1 MAATESD
8 PRGGSRL
15 TLRLRLTLLYGA
27 VFLAAGAGLLAV
39 TYGLFKHS
47 QNSQNHTVSVSG
59 IQFDLPRGGLNAFV
73 SPAVVDRLTN
83 QPPKQ
88 SVPRTALSGGS
99 PADGRPVNTVGG
111 NATTRSTPSYVH
123 VAPQTQLLQAI
134 QSSGQKQLS
143 KRVHEIARRANV
155 ELRAQQTGDASSLL
169 EWSAIALGVVAL
181 LSIGLA
187 WWLAGR
193 ALRPLRTMNS
203 RAREISAENLH
214 ERLGVDGR
222 SDELG
227 ELATTFD
234 ALLAR
239 LERAFESQR
248 RFVAN
253 ASHEL
258 RTPITLE
265 RTLVEVALADPEASI
280 DSLRRVCERVVAS
293 TEEQERLLD
302 ALLTLA
308 RSEAGVASGESV
320 DLAVLVEDALLA
332 RETRLE
338 GISVEHA
345 LEPAVVVGDQALLER
360 LVGNLLD
367 NAISHNANAEPW
379 ISIFTGEQDGVP
391 TLRIANGG
399 RVVAPEYVERLFEP
413 FRRGVGERL
422 GSDAGGLGLGLSIVR
437 AVTIAHAG
445 ELEASALPA
454 GGLAFELRFASAT
467 GAKPTTGG
475 IEALAS

>member
-1 MAATESD
+1 MAGA
-8 PRGGSRL
+8 RKGVRL

-39 TYGLFKHS
+39 TYVLFKHS
-47 QNSQNHTVSVSG
+47 QQSRSRTVSAGRAKFTV
-59 IQFDLPRGGLNAFV
+59 LPGGQLNAFIGPGGLAKFTRHPPTQARV
-73 SPAVVDRLTN
+73 GTQVTASETTPAAAG
-83 QPPKQ
+83 
-88 SVPRTALSGGS
+88 SSGPS
-99 PADGRPVNTVGG
+99 
-111 NATTRSTPSYVH
+111 TTTPSTAFSS
-123 VAPQTQLLQAI
+123 APPNLVKAI
-134 QSSGQKQLS
+134 QSFQKSGNKLFRS
-143 KRVHEIARRANV
+143 SVLAVIRRANV
-155 ELRAQQTGDASSLL
+155 QLEAQQTGDASSLL

-181 LSIGLA
+181 LSIALA

-239 LERAFESQR
+239 LESAFESQR

-265 RTLVEVALADPEASI
+265 RTLVEVALADPDASAE
-280 DSLRRVCERVVAS
+280 SLRRVCERVVAS
-293 TEEQERLLD
+293 TEDQERLLD

-308 RSEAGVASGESV
+308 RSEAGVASGEAV
-320 DLAVLVEDALLA
+320 DLALLAEDALLA
-332 RETRLE
+332 REPALHGITVEASLE
-338 GISVEHA
+338 SAPVI
-345 LEPAVVVGDQALLER
+345 GDQALLER

-367 NAISHNANAEPW
+367 NAIIHNGGDAPW
-379 ISIFTGEQDGVP
+379 ISLSTGEIDGVP
-391 TLRIANGG
+391 GLRIANGG
-399 RVVAPEYVERLFEP
+399 QIVAPDELQELFEP
-413 FRRGVGERL
+413 FRRGVGDRL
-422 GSDAGGLGLGLSIVR
+422 GTDAGGLGLGLSIVR
-437 AVTIAHAG
+437 AVAIAHAAVVG
-445 ELEASALPA
+445 ARALPE
-454 GGLAFELRFASAT
+454 GGLEFELRFLSAAT
-467 GAKPTTGG
+467 AKPAS
-475 IEALAS
+475 EAGVATSF

>member
-1 MAATESD
+1 MADTGSD
-8 PRGGSRL
+8 PAGGSRL

-47 QNSQNHTVSVSG
+47 QDSQNHSVSVSG
-59 IQFDLPRGGLNAFV
+59 IQFDLPRGELNAFI
-73 SPAVVDRLTN
+73 SPGALVRLT
-83 QPPKQ
+83 
-88 SVPRTALSGGS
+88 
-99 PADGRPVNTVGG
+99 GRPQ
-111 NATTRSTPSYVH
+111 TRSTGSFVPVGGAGRQ
-123 VAPQTQLLQAI
+123 VTTNGPTTTVPIQAPPQTQLLKAI

-143 KRVHEIARRANV
+143 KRVREIVRRANV
-155 ELRAQQTGDASSLL
+155 DLQAQQSGDASSLL

-203 RAREISAENLH
+203 RARAISAENLH

-222 SDELG
+222 GDELG

-239 LERAFESQR
+239 LERAFDSQR

-265 RTLVEVALADPEASI
+265 RTLVEVALADPDVSV

-308 RSEAGVASGESV
+308 RSEAGVAGGESV
-320 DLAVLVEDALLA
+320 DLALLAEDALLA
-332 RETRLE
+332 RETRLT
-338 GISVEHA
+338 GIQVDTS

-360 LVGNLLD
+360 LVGNLVD
-367 NAISHNANAEPW
+367 NAIAHNADDEPW
-379 ISIFTGEQDGVP
+379 ISFFTGEQDGVP

-399 RVVAPEYVERLFEP
+399 RVVALDDVEKLFEP

-422 GSDAGGLGLGLSIVR
+422 NSDGGGLGLGLSIVR
-437 AVTIAHAG
+437 AVAIAHAG
-445 ELEASALPA
+445 ELETSALPA
-454 GGLAFELRFASAT
+454 GGLAFELRFTSAA
-467 GAKPTTGG
+467 GARPPNGDLKTVT
-475 IEALAS
+475 AQ